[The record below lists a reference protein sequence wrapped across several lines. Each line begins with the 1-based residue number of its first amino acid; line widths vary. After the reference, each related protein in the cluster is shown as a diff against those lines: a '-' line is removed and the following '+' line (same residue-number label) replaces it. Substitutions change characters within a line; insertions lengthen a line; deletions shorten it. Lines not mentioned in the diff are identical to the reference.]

1 MHIPDGVLSLPVWL
15 SLDAAALPA
24 VGYVARQASRNM
36 EEKGIPLLGV
46 MGAFVF
52 AAQMINFPVG
62 VGTSGHLVGAAL
74 LGITLGPAAGAL
86 VMTAILMTQALI
98 FQDGGVLALGAN
110 VMNMAMAG
118 VAAGFLPYHFWGGG
132 TWRRASIFL
141 AGFFSVLASASLAL
155 MQLTF
160 SGVPMRAEIVGISAV
175 LFLVNALLEGAI
187 TLAVAE
193 GIESIN
199 PAWLRR
205 PSAQSGKLAG
215 AVAAAAIVLSLAGVL
230 FTSASPDGLQRLL
243 SQSGVA
249 GQARNLIQTPFADY
263 QLRYFE
269 SEWLRKS
276 TAGAAGLAIIYAV
289 CFGLTRILRRQG
301 SS

>member
-15 SLDAAALPA
+15 SLDAVALPA
-24 VGYVARQASRNM
+24 VGLVARRAGRNM

-74 LGITLGPAAGAL
+74 LAITLGPAAAAL

-110 VMNMAMAG
+110 IMNMAMAG
-118 VAAGFLPYHFWGGG
+118 VAAGFLPYRYWGGG
-132 TWRRASIFL
+132 SWRRASIFL
-141 AGFFSVLASASLAL
+141 AGVFSVLASASLAL
-155 MQLTF
+155 LQLTF
-160 SGVPMRAEIVGISAV
+160 SGVPMRAGIVGISAA

-199 PAWLRR
+199 PAWLRK
-205 PSAQSGKLAG
+205 PTAQSGKLAG
-215 AVAAAAIVLSLAGVL
+215 VLAAVTILLAAVGVL
-230 FTSASPDGLQRLL
+230 VASASPDGLERLL
-243 SQSGVA
+243 AQTGIA
-249 GQARNLIQTPFADY
+249 GHAKNLIQTPLADY
-263 QLRYFE
+263 QVRYFE
-269 SEWLRKS
+269 AEWLRKS
-276 TAGAAGLAIIYAV
+276 AAGLAGLAVIYAV
-289 CFGLTRILRRQG
+289 CFALSRVLRRHR
-301 SS
+301 SA